1 MKIRTKM
8 FLRSAVGF
16 LLWYSCTALAQGTD
30 FKPSHRREVTR
41 YPNDTASRE
50 MVYEG
55 GVVVRDTRF
64 FQTGAK
70 EMQTEYRDGKED
82 GLFTVWYGT
91 GQVMT
96 QAHFAD
102 GKRHGA
108 WLQWHPNGMKS
119 FEAHYTNGLAHG
131 LYASWYSTGQ
141 KERETVFD
149 MDVDSGPSTTWDR
162 KGVVIAKGTNRNGE
176 PWEGTF
182 EFYRDKVYRYREG
195 KVVAT
200 NVIENYLSRCI
211 EPPFNGHLL
220 EMRADGTLLLDKKHT
235 TLDTLIGD
243 MGSRFIPAETS
254 IVLMAPPT
262 VSPDAVEQVKTRV
275 IKYPCSIM
283 IGTGEQNQGVQPT
296 N

>member
-1 MKIRTKM
+1 MRTKM
-8 FLRSAVGF
+8 FLGSAGGV
-16 LLWYSCTALAQGTD
+16 LMWYSCVAFAQGTD
-30 FKPSHRREVTR
+30 AKPSLRYEVTR
-41 YPNDTASRE
+41 YLNGMMRTE
-50 MVYEG
+50 IVYEG
-55 GVVVRDTRF
+55 DAMVRDTRF

-70 EMQTEYRDGKED
+70 EMQTEYRDGKQD

-102 GKRHGA
+102 GKRDGV
-108 WLQWHPNGMKS
+108 WFQWHPNGMKS

-149 MDVDSGPSTTWDR
+149 MDVDIGASTTWDR
-162 KGVVIAKGTNRNGE
+162 NGVVIAKGTNRNGE

-200 NVIENYLSRCI
+200 NVIENYLSRCM
-211 EPPFNGHLL
+211 ETPFNGHLL
-220 EMRADGTLLLDKKHT
+220 ELRADGSLLLDKRHT
-235 TLDTLIGD
+235 TLDALIGD
-243 MGSRFIPAETS
+243 MGNRFIPAETS
-254 IVLMAPPT
+254 IVLMVPPT

-275 IKYPCSIM
+275 TEYPCSVM